1 MDFLALL
8 PRQVRPAVSTIGAVM
23 TNTGND
29 RIALVSGGV
38 AFYAFLSIFPGIAFA
53 LMIWGLL
60 TDGEGLERL
69 LVMLEGVVPAEA
81 YTLIANQMRR
91 IAGSQAN
98 GLSWGLVISLLLT
111 LWSASRAVNALL
123 MAVALPLRAQ
133 PHRGF
138 FHQNLIALT
147 FTVGGMVFSLISL
160 LAIGAVP
167 PLLEAVRLGAA
178 TEIMI
183 RLLRWVFVVGLFMI
197 GALAFYRVAQRKPRP
212 PLFSGI
218 KRNVPGAFVAALIWL
233 GASFG
238 FSFYLAEFAAY
249 NETFGSLGAVA
260 ALLMWFW
267 LSAFAICVGAET
279 NAELNPLWRR
289 RRARDWSAEA

>member
-1 MDFLALL
+1 MDLMTLL
-8 PRQVRPAVSTIGAVM
+8 PRPVRPAVSTIGAVM

-60 TDGEGLERL
+60 TDGESLERML
-69 LVMLEGVVPAEA
+69 TMLEGVVPPESF
-81 YTLIANQMRR
+81 TLIENQMRR
-91 IAGSQAN
+91 IAGSQSS

-167 PLLEAVRLGAA
+167 PLLEALKLGAFN
-178 TEIMI
+178 EILI
-183 RLLRWVFVVGLFMI
+183 RALRWFVVVGLFMI

-212 PLFSGI
+212 PLLSGV
-218 KRNVPGAFVAALIWL
+218 KRNLPGALIAALIWL
-233 GASFG
+233 AASFG
-238 FSFYLAEFAAY
+238 FSFYLAEFATY

-289 RRARDWSAEA
+289 RRERAWSAEA